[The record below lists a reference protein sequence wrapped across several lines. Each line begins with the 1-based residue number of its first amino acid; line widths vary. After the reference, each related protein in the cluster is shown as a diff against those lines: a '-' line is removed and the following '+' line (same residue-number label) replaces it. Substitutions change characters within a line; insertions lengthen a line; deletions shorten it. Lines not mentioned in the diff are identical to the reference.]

1 MNSKEALEVKVAFLE
16 ETVSTMSEEFFVQQK
31 ELEELKKQMNL
42 LVEKLKLIQSSDK
55 ESAEILDEK
64 PPHY

>member
-1 MNSKEALEVKVAFLE
+1 MNSKEALEVKDAFLE